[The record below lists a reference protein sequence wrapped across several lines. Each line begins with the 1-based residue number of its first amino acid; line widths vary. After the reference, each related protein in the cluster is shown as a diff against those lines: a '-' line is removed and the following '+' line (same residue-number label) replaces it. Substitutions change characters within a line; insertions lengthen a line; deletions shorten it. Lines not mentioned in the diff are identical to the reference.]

1 MLFLYLYRM
10 KVLVATT
17 TFPRWKNDTRPSFVY
32 SLSGLLARKFK
43 IYILAPHHH
52 GAKLMEKM
60 GNLTVY
66 RFPYFYP
73 RKYQHLAWG
82 AGILSNIKRS
92 NLAKLQLPSFL
103 LSELVYLNKLIKKE
117 KIGLIHA
124 HWIIPSGLLAVI
136 LKKMHNIPVIVSVHG
151 SDIFS
156 LKGPISRLIQRYVIE
171 NCDVCTANSSATK
184 EEIIKE
190 LKIKKDIK
198 VIPMGVDMK
207 QFARK
212 KDKKLLNKYKN
223 NKNNKILLFVG
234 RLAEQKGLQYLIK
247 ALPLVLKKYPK
258 TKLLIIGEGSYKKE
272 LTELTDKL
280 NLRENIIFIGA
291 LPHAELAGY
300 YKIAD
305 AFILPSISGEGL
317 GIVLAEAIAAGAP
330 VIGTKTGGIPDIIKD
345 RETGLLVRK
354 KDEKD
359 IANKISALL
368 GNKKLSAA
376 LVKNGQKHIR
386 KNLSWGVIV
395 KKFEK
400 IYSDFKRKNEK
411 N

>member
-1 MLFLYLYRM
+1 M

-17 TFPRWKNDTRPSFVY
+17 TFPRWKGDTRPSFVY
-32 SLSGLLARKFK
+32 TLSRLLAKKFK
-43 IYILAPHHH
+43 IAVLAPHHH

-60 GNLTVY
+60 SGLTVY

-73 RKYQHLAWG
+73 KKYQNLAWG
-82 AGILSNIKRS
+82 AGLLSNIKRS
-92 NLAKLQLPSFL
+92 NLAKLQLPSFM
-103 LSELVYLNKLIKKE
+103 LSEIINMNKLIKKE
-117 KIGLIHA
+117 KIRLIHA

-136 LKKMHNIPVIVSVHG
+136 LKKMHNIPVVVSVHG

-184 EEIIKE
+184 EEIIKK

-207 QFARK
+207 QFAK
-212 KDKKLLNKYKN
+212 KKGKKLLRKYKN
-223 NKNNKILLFVG
+223 NDKNNKILLFVG

-247 ALPLVLKKYPK
+247 ALPLVLKKYPE
-258 TKLLIIGEGSYKKE
+258 TKLLVVGEGSYKKE
-272 LTELTDKL
+272 LTGLASKL
-280 NLRENIIFIGA
+280 DLGKSIAFIGA
-291 LPHAELAGY
+291 LPHSELAGY

-305 AFILPSISGEGL
+305 ALILPSISGEGL
-317 GIVLAEAIAAGAP
+317 GIVLAEAIAAGTP

-359 IANKISALL
+359 IADKISALL
-368 GNKKLSAA
+368 SNQRLRAT

-386 KNLSWGVIV
+386 KNLSWDVVV

-400 IYSDFKRKNEK
+400 VYGGIIKNEK

>member
-1 MLFLYLYRM
+1 M
-10 KVLVATT
+10 
-17 TFPRWKNDTRPSFVY
+17 
-32 SLSGLLARKFK
+32 
-43 IYILAPHHH
+43 
-52 GAKLMEKM
+52 
-60 GNLTVY
+60 
-66 RFPYFYP
+66 
-73 RKYQHLAWG
+73 
-82 AGILSNIKRS
+82 LSNIKRS
-92 NLAKLQLPSFL
+92 NLAKLQLPPFM
-103 LSELVYLNKLIKKE
+103 LSEMINMNKLIKKE

-184 EEIIKE
+184 EEIITK
-190 LKIKKDIK
+190 LKIEKDIK

-207 QFARK
+207 QFAKK

-223 NKNNKILLFVG
+223 NRLLLFVG

-258 TKLLIIGEGSYKKE
+258 TKLLVVGEGTYKKE
-272 LTELTDKL
+272 LAELANKL
-280 NLRENIIFIGA
+280 DLKENIIFIGA

-317 GIVLAEAIAAGAP
+317 GIVLAEAIAAAAP
-330 VIGTKTGGIPDIIKD
+330 VIGTKTRGIPDIIKD

-359 IANKISALL
+359 IAEKINLL
-368 GNKKLSAA
+368 LSNKKLRSK
-376 LVKNGQKHIR
+376 LVKNGQTYVR
-386 KNLSWGVIV
+386 KTFLWGIIA

-400 IYSDFKRKNEK
+400 IYKEIIQT
-411 N
+411 